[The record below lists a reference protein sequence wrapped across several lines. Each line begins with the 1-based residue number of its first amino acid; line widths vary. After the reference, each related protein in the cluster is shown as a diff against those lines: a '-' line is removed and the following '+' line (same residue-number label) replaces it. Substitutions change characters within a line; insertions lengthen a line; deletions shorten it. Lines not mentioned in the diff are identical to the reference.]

1 MLHNYFWHGPEI
13 PVALQ
18 TSSQI
23 SWNHLLHT
31 SHLTHPNSA
40 NSGSSIRR
48 PQYEHG
54 ISELLVFL
62 LVFLFVFL
70 LVPTFDFFEI
80 VSFGT
85 FFCFSLLFH
94 CVSLPVQRFYF
105 SVFRFLTAL
114 LCSVFSFDFS
124 CFSFIL
130 SYLHFLDQA
139 NSFLIDRFSCGF
151 SNNVRSFHYNI
162 TE

>member
-1 MLHNYFWHGPEI
+1 MLHNYIWHGPQT
-13 PVALQ
+13 PVASQ
-18 TSSQI
+18 TSSQM

-62 LVFLFVFL
+62 LVFLRVFL

-85 FFCFSLLFH
+85 FSIFCFSLLFH
-94 CVSLPVQRFYF
+94 CVTLPVQHFHF
-105 SVFRFLTAL
+105 SVFLQ
-114 LCSVFSFDFS
+114 LCSVQSFLLTFLVS
-124 CFSFIL
+124 LSFFHIFT
-130 SYLHFLDQA
+130 SWIMQ

-151 SNNVRSFHYNI
+151 SNNVRSFHNI

>member
-1 MLHNYFWHGPEI
+1 MLHNYFWHGPQT
-13 PVALQ
+13 PVASQ
-18 TSSQI
+18 TSLQI
-23 SWNHLLHT
+23 SWNHLLHS
-31 SHLTHPNSA
+31 SHLTHPNST

-62 LVFLFVFL
+62 LVFL

-94 CVSLPVQRFYF
+94 RVSFPVQRFHF
-105 SVFRFLTAL
+105 SVFLQ
-114 LCSVFSFDFS
+114 LCSV
-124 CFSFIL
+124 
-130 SYLHFLDQA
+130 Q
-139 NSFLIDRFSCGF
+139 SFL
-151 SNNVRSFHYNI
+151 
-162 TE
+162 

>member
-1 MLHNYFWHGPEI
+1 MLHNYFWHGPQT
-13 PVALQ
+13 PVASQ

-62 LVFLFVFL
+62 LVFL

-85 FFCFSLLFH
+85 FFCFLFLTL
-94 CVSLPVQRFYF
+94 VSLCESSSPTFPF
-105 SVFRFLTAL
+105 FRFLTAL

-124 CFSFIL
+124 CFSFI
-130 SYLHFLDQA
+130 F
-139 NSFLIDRFSCGF
+139 
-151 SNNVRSFHYNI
+151 
-162 TE
+162 